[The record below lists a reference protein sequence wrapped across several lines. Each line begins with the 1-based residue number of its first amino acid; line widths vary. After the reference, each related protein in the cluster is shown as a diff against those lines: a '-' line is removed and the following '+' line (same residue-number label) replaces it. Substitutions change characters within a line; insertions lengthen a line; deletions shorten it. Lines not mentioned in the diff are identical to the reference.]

1 MEDKNVLDI
10 SWGAILKV
18 LLAVVVVYLLY
29 QVADI
34 LVWSVFA
41 LIISILFNPVIEFL
55 RKVGIPRV
63 VGVISVYLIFFGT
76 LSALIYFGTPSIY
89 EELKRFS
96 LLLPEYIRTISPVL
110 EYVGIEFFATIEE
123 FIEFLKES
131 SEEVAA
137 SMFNALAAIFGG
149 ISTTVFIVTMAI
161 FLSLEGNSIEKGIKL
176 LAPSNQRNYVLF
188 VWKKCRTQV
197 SMWFLTRVLAGLFV
211 GTFSYIVFSLFGV
224 NYAVLFSVIAGM
236 FNFVPFVGPA
246 LASVIFFVVIALES
260 TTTAFFVVLAFAI
273 IQIMEG
279 SIITPLLSKRLMGV
293 SPALVLIAIVV
304 GGYLWGV
311 LGAFLAIPLLG
322 IIFEFFKVY
331 MEKKKEREGV
341 LIE

>member
-1 MEDKNVLDI
+1 MEDKNLLDI
-10 SWGAILKV
+10 SWGAILKI
-18 LLAVVVVYLLY
+18 LLAVIVVYLLY
-29 QVADI
+29 QIADI
-34 LVWSVFA
+34 LVWSIFA

-55 RKVGIPRV
+55 RKTGIPRV
-63 VGVISVYLIFFGT
+63 VAVISVYLVFFGA
-76 LSALIYFGTPSIY
+76 LAALIYLGTPSIY

-96 LLLPEYIRTISPVL
+96 LLLPEYIKTVSPVL
-110 EYVGIEFFATIEE
+110 EYVGIEFFATIDE

-131 SEEVAA
+131 SEEVATN
-137 SMFNALAAIFGG
+137 MFNALAAIFGG
-149 ISTTVFIVTMAI
+149 ISATVFIITMAI

-176 LAPSNQRNYVLF
+176 LAPNNQRNYVLF

-211 GTFSYIVFSLFGV
+211 GIFSYIVFSLFGV
-224 NYAVLFSVIAGM
+224 SYAVLFSVIAGM

-260 TTTAFFVVLAFAI
+260 PTTAFFVVLAFTI

-279 SIITPLLSKRLMGV
+279 SVITPLLSKRLMGV
-293 SPALVLIAIVV
+293 SPVLVLIAIVV

-331 MEKKKEREGV
+331 MEKKKEREGI